1 MWGRVE
7 AIPSGFLVF
16 FRIPLPSLMFSMF
29 PMFSMSH
36 LAAGFSTVFHWHLQV
51 TMIHSSLKLPHSDT
65 SYEITNDSTLSASL
79 VLPVWTLLVGNDQ
92 VANGN
97 DWQCSPQEL
106 TTAVIPHRAP
116 DTDCRR
122 LRWFSWVLLCSDLRS
137 VFFSICARSPVKLCT
152 FSYSAFNFYSS
163 VQGVKLYVL
172 L

>member
-16 FRIPLPSLMFSMF
+16 FRIPLPSSMFSMSSMF
-29 PMFSMSH
+29 PMFSMSNQ
-36 LAAGFSTVFHWHLQV
+36 AAGFSTVFHWHIQV
-51 TMIHSSLKLPHSDT
+51 TMIHSSLKLPSSDIT
-65 SYEITNDSTLSASL
+65 SHEITNDSTLSASL

-92 VANGN
+92 GANR
-97 DWQCSPQEL
+97 WQCSPREL

-122 LRWFSWVLLCSDLRS
+122 LRWSSWVLLCSALFWSVSLRS
-137 VFFSICARSPVKLCT
+137 LRSAR
-152 FSYSAFNFYSS
+152 
-163 VQGVKLYVL
+163 VL